1 MGYATVQNMIERFSE
16 KEMAQLS
23 DRVGRGENVD
33 ASVVQAKLAD
43 ADAEID
49 GYLQTRYALPL
60 ASVPPRL
67 VAVACDL
74 ARYHLYDD
82 RATEQVTIRYK
93 DAITYLRLLAKG
105 EVTLAPA
112 PGDDTPA
119 AGSAGT
125 PMFDAPDRVFTAG
138 SLKDFTS

>member
-1 MGYATVQNMIERFSE
+1 MAYATVQNMIERFSE
-16 KEMAQLS
+16 KEIARLS
-23 DRVGRGENVD
+23 DRVGRGETIDTAIVE
-33 ASVVQAKLAD
+33 SKLAD

-60 ASVPPRL
+60 PSVPPVLRRI
-67 VAVACDL
+67 ATDI

-93 DAITYLRLLAKG
+93 DAVAYLRLLAKG
-105 EVTLAPA
+105 DVALTPA
-112 PGDDTPA
+112 TGEEAPA

-125 PMFDAPDRVFTAG
+125 PMYEAPEPVFTRD
-138 SLKDFTS
+138 SLKDFTG